1 MIVLSNDLSWH
12 RLAVAYRDS
21 TIGHTSEPECSL
33 GNSKEVP
40 YICVRCSDQRLRP
53 DPTHLSGSIPMSIG
67 LSTTIKEMEVSES
80 DVAGSIPTKVGL
92 LPALELLCLYNHQLT
107 GAIPTK
113 IGRLSGLRWLAL
125 AVA

>member
-53 DPTHLSGSIPMSIG
+53 DPTHFSGSIPMSIG
-67 LSTTIKEMEVSES
+67 LLTIINKFKLLES
-80 DVAGSIPTKVGL
+80 VVAGSIATKVGL
-92 LPALELLCLYNHQLT
+92 LPALEAPCLYNHQLA
-107 GAIPTK
+107 GSIPTE